1 MEARNTGDMTVPTSW
16 TQLFFVN
23 YSEGFPVYCFGL
35 RRKVIVRMY
44 GEYENIKIRGIAS
57 AVPARVVDNEECAE
71 KLGSRRA
78 KKQVMLTGIRNRHC
92 VRKGQSASD
101 LSCVS
106 AEKLLQKLN
115 WDRNEIRVI
124 VNVTQSPDVHTPSTA
139 MIIQKRL
146 GIGQD
151 CLAFDVNLGCT
162 GYVSGLQI
170 ISALL
175 QNTGGK
181 GLLFAGDGQYS
192 DMPEIPSTD
201 SLLFGDGASATAIEL
216 EGGNPMM
223 YAQKTDGTRH
233 NLLSVALDGTLT
245 MDGNSVLLFSLNEVC
260 QSIRECKEH
269 FSIDEE
275 SIDYYILHQAQ
286 KLILEGIAKECNI
299 DPGKVLTS
307 YEEYGNTSTATL
319 PITICNNVE
328 EIQKKKHVKLYLC
341 GFGVGLSWSSVV
353 VEMDTDCILPIE
365 VTDYSY
371 NDL

>member
-1 MEARNTGDMTVPTSW
+1 
-16 TQLFFVN
+16 
-23 YSEGFPVYCFGL
+23 
-35 RRKVIVRMY
+35 MY
-44 GEYENIKIRGIAS
+44 GKYDNIKIRGIAS
-57 AVPARVVDNEECAE
+57 AVPTTVIDNEECAE

-92 VRKGQSASD
+92 VKQGQAASD

-106 AEKLLQKLN
+106 AEKLLQKLE

-146 GIGQD
+146 GIGED

-170 ISALL
+170 IAAIL

-181 GLLFAGDGQYS
+181 GLLLVGDGMYS
-192 DMPEIPSTD
+192 EIPEVPTTD

-216 EGGNPMM
+216 EDNNPML

-233 NLLSVALDGTLT
+233 GLLSVALDGTLT

-260 QSIRECKEH
+260 QSIKECKEY
-269 FSIDEE
+269 FSIEEE

-286 KLILEGIAKECNI
+286 KLILEGIAKECDI
-299 DPGKVLTS
+299 DSGKVLTS

-341 GFGVGLSWSSVV
+341 GFGVGLAWSSVV